1 MVLYNKS
8 THKGLTCSLNVNLS
22 PSPPPH
28 PAPMGSQARQ
38 SFSPTVPL
46 EGGTKRRLIFQTSL
60 ASCYLLLPAIRYQLM
75 RCTTNLNEKVCSLE
89 SELLVFQAVEP
100 TELVLLMVS
109 THSCK
114 KVDVDQLL
122 GSNR

>member
-1 MVLYNKS
+1 
-8 THKGLTCSLNVNLS
+8 
-22 PSPPPH
+22 
-28 PAPMGSQARQ
+28 
-38 SFSPTVPL
+38 
-46 EGGTKRRLIFQTSL
+46 
-60 ASCYLLLPAIRYQLM
+60 M

-89 SELLVFQAVEP
+89 SDLLVFQAVEP

-122 GSNR
+122 GSNRLEQSYVKYQQKNASLSMTIL